1 MKQLHI
7 VTVGTSL
14 ISNYA
19 KAKGCGVGDAL
30 RRGQD
35 VAAFLQ
41 QDPRAASAEINAL
54 DARTGFLARTP
65 ESIGATLVFS
75 ETAEGALAARTIA
88 GFLRKRRVAVSLVKM
103 KSLDLPG
110 NSRADP
116 ATARQKAEAGLRE
129 LRQRL
134 IEHVVRMNK
143 QHPGLAVEFNVTG
156 GFKAE
161 AAVLYD
167 ASRFLR
173 APAYYLH
180 ETFRTVVVL
189 P

>member
-14 ISNYA
+14 IANYG

-41 QDPRAASAEINAL
+41 QNPHAASAEINAL
-54 DARTGFLARTP
+54 DARTGFLKRTP
-65 ESIGATLVFS
+65 DGMGVALIHSQTPEGKFAATAVGS
-75 ETAEGALAARTIA
+75 
-88 GFLRKRRVAVSLVKM
+88 FLRKRGIAVTLLKM
-103 KSLDLPG
+103 RDLDLAA
-110 NSRADP
+110 RAQADP
-116 ATARQKAEAGLRE
+116 ATVKRLAEEGLKDLRE
-129 LRQRL
+129 RVL
-134 IEHVVRMNK
+134 EHVAKMKK
-143 QHPGLAVEFNVTG
+143 QHPGVLVEFNVTG

-167 ASRFLR
+167 VSRFLR

-180 ETFRTVVVL
+180 ETFRTTVVL